1 MDLLDFFRGVYPW
14 GKLHRLIGQ
23 LPWWSKYKL
32 LIADDDEYAEQA
44 RAVAGRDGSRPTRPK
59 LTEWDPN
66 RELAAEMRDGFA
78 RLEAAI
84 ANTAANRKKGSQPVK
99 PKPTLRPL
107 TAAQRAEKR
116 ADYQVHLD
124 IVKQVLPGR

>member
-14 GKLHRLIGQ
+14 GKLYRLIAQ

-32 LIADDDEYAEQA
+32 LLADDDEYAEQV
-44 RAVAGRDGSRPTRPK
+44 RAATGGGTGSRRPS
-59 LTEWDPN
+59 LTDWDPH
-66 RELAAEMRDGFA
+66 RELVAELRDGFA
-78 RLEAAI
+78 GMQAAI
-84 ANTAANRKKGSQPVK
+84 ANAAANRKKGSQAVK
-99 PKPTLRPL
+99 PKPTPRPK
-107 TAAQRAEKR
+107 TAAQRAEQR

>member
-14 GKLHRLIGQ
+14 DKLYRLIGQ

-32 LIADDDEYAEQA
+32 LLADDDEYAEA
-44 RAVAGRDGSRPTRPK
+44 SRAQQSGGASETRRPK
-59 LTEWDPN
+59 LAEWDPN
-66 RELAAEMRDGFA
+66 RELAAELRDGFA

-84 ANTAANRKKGSQPVK
+84 ANSNRKKGSQPVK
-99 PKPTLRPL
+99 PRPTPRPL
-107 TAAQRAEKR
+107 TAAQRADRR
-116 ADYQVHLD
+116 ADYETHLA

>member
-1 MDLLDFFRGVYPW
+1 MDLLDFFRGAYPW
-14 GKLHRLIGQ
+14 DKLYRLIGQ

-32 LIADDDEYAEQA
+32 LLGDDDEYAEAA
-44 RAVAGRDGSRPTRPK
+44 RAQQGDGSSGTRRPK
-59 LTEWDPN
+59 LAEWDPN
-66 RELAAEMRDGFA
+66 RELGAELRDGFA

-84 ANTAANRKKGSQPVK
+84 ANSNRKKGTQPVK
-99 PKPTLRPL
+99 PKPALRPM
-107 TAAQRAEKR
+107 TAAQRAEQR